1 MRRLCLLDRGLLAAG
16 TLGISRPKPSSNAPN
31 SGRGGRRTRYSN
43 RIGGTGGLWPA
54 GPRRAAVNFE
64 TEPTRIAFT
73 QGFDVP
79 QEDDQLNQRQA
90 GRQVPS
96 GIRVI
101 GNKYDS
107 YIFIV
112 LS

>member
-1 MRRLCLLDRGLLAAG
+1 LTATFNAAPFILKLALHTGRVFAPFRSFGRLGVAVFEGVGDRL
-16 TLGISRPKPSSNAPN
+16 
-31 SGRGGRRTRYSN
+31 
-43 RIGGTGGLWPA
+43 

-73 QGFDVP
+73 QGFDAP
-79 QEDDQLNQRQA
+79 QEDDQLSQRQA

>member
-1 MRRLCLLDRGLLAAG
+1 VR
-16 TLGISRPKPSSNAPN
+16 
-31 SGRGGRRTRYSN
+31 
-43 RIGGTGGLWPA
+43 PA

-64 TEPTRIAFT
+64 TEPTRIALA

-79 QEDDQLNQRQA
+79 QEDDQLSRL
-90 GRQVPS
+90 
-96 GIRVI
+96 
-101 GNKYDS
+101 